1 MRMSRAPKAAR
12 RIAAAVL
19 ALGSV
24 LLLSPSPAQAAGWEE
39 LKNDNS
45 RKCLA
50 IPHGSGSS
58 TARPIQWTCSGDA
71 EQQWELRRVTD
82 EWYQLVNRATGEC
95 LIGVDAGAKPTQ
107 FTCTESPWHLW
118 KRDSI
123 NRLHTYSTSAAE
135 DNCLAVPNSSTTN
148 GVEVIVWPCSLNHDQ
163 RWL

>member
-1 MRMSRAPKAAR
+1 MSRAPKAAR
-12 RIAAAVL
+12 RIAAVVL

-39 LKNDNS
+39 LKNDHS

-58 TARPIQWTCSGDA
+58 TAHPIQWTCSGDT
-71 EQQWELRRVTD
+71 EQQWELRHVRD
-82 EWYQLVNRATGEC
+82 EWYQLANRATDEC
-95 LIGVDAGAKPTQ
+95 LIGTAAGTQPTQ
-107 FTCTESPWHLW
+107 YTCTESPWHLW

-123 NRLHTYSTSAAE
+123 NRLRSYANAE
-135 DNCLAVPNSSTTN
+135 DNCLAVPNSSTAN
-148 GVEVIVWPCSLNHDQ
+148 GVEVIMWPCSLNHDQ